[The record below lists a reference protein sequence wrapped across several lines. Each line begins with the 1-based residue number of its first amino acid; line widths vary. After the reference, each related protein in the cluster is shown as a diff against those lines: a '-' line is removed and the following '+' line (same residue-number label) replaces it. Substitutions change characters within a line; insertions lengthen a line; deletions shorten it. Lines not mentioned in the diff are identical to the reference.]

1 MPRNKCNFV
10 LSKKWQRLTTVHWNQ
25 FVSSLNCKC
34 DVNVAWNFREDTV
47 AAGPTCVVAF
57 SLFYFKPQL
66 WTFQV
71 IHASLTIAIFIHVT
85 KQTKSTS
92 LNYDFQH
99 CENDFRRCMEIVCAE
114 WSCHHFFVKW
124 SLRERVPISRLLTV
138 LEGPFSM

>member
-1 MPRNKCNFV
+1 M
-10 LSKKWQRLTTVHWNQ
+10 TMTVHWNQ
-25 FVSSLNCKC
+25 FVSSLNCEC

-99 CENDFRRCMEIVCAE
+99 CENDFSAVYGNCMC
-114 WSCHHFFVKW
+114 WVKL
-124 SLRERVPISRLLTV
+124 SSFLREISSIMIFVGKSPNFTSTYCIRRPI
-138 LEGPFSM
+138 

>member
-1 MPRNKCNFV
+1 MTKTDHCPLKPICE
-10 LSKKWQRLTTVHWNQ
+10 LTELWMWCECCMELQGRH
-25 FVSSLNCKC
+25 S
-34 DVNVAWNFREDTV
+34 
-47 AAGPTCVVAF
+47 VVAF

-114 WSCHHFFVKW
+114 WSCHHFFVKFHRLW
-124 SLRERVPISRLLTV
+124 SLWERVPISRLLTV